1 MRSIRGF
8 ALHVFHMRSSLRAAA
23 LSCLLSLIL
32 FAVAQ
37 PAHALDAISVRS
49 DAPAIDLTGV
59 LEFQRSDTDRI
70 QVSTAPGTD
79 GIVRRIEVRA
89 REGGQNW
96 IVFALTNNTDD
107 QLDLLRDSLEDLG
120 VRC

>member
-1 MRSIRGF
+1 
-8 ALHVFHMRSSLRAAA
+8 
-23 LSCLLSLIL
+23 
-32 FAVAQ
+32 
-37 PAHALDAISVRS
+37 VRS

-96 IVFALTNNTDD
+96 VCS
-107 QLDLLRDSLEDLG
+107 R
-120 VRC
+120 